1 MVPLAIFQTHKTQVY
16 VDNKLKIKN
25 AQESWKKYD
34 DFSYHFYDDEA
45 CEQFMREELDRDVY
59 TAYMKCPLVVMK
71 ADLWRYC
78 IIYKYGG
85 IYADMDTVAMRS
97 PSEWVS
103 EKDNSQLIFTPENE
117 VHFCQWVFAAPK
129 GSLVLKDIIDLSV
142 QKILNASTFDHDHFV
157 HEFTGPG
164 VFSSGIFE
172 YIKKNKLPMYTD
184 NKYDY
189 IGYNREDHLCVHDNF
204 KFHGPKNMVNHLFTG
219 QDSDGWCNE
228 RERHIE
234 SKC

>member
-1 MVPLAIFQTHKTQVY
+1 MIPRAIFQTHKTQAY
-16 VDNKLKIKN
+16 VDNKIKIKK

-34 DFSYHFYDDEA
+34 DFTYHFYDDEE
-45 CEQFMREELDRDVY
+45 CERFMREEFEGDVY
-59 TAYMKCPLVVMK
+59 DAYIKCPLAVMK

-85 IYADMDTVAMRS
+85 IYADMDTVAIQS
-97 PSEWVS
+97 PHEWVS
-103 EKDNSQLIFTPENE
+103 GKDHSQLILTPENE

-129 GSLVLKDIIDLSV
+129 GSLVLKEIIDLSV
-142 QKILNASTFDHDHFV
+142 RKILKAETFDHDHFV

-172 YIKKNKLPMYTD
+172 YIKKNNLPTYTD

-189 IGYNREDHLCVHDNF
+189 IDYEKEDHLCVYDNF
-204 KFHGPKNMVNHLFTG
+204 KFHGKKNMVEHLFTG
-219 QDSDGWCNE
+219 QDPDGWCNE
-228 RERHIE
+228 RL
-234 SKC
+234 KYLQ